1 MSEELIF
8 IEANCTLSTCAI
20 IVIDH
25 YEMMFIHFT
34 KVTKYLKKKNK
45 YKSLI
50 GKVIHVICY
59 LKQHSKKTS

>member
-34 KVTKYLKKKNK
+34 KVTKYLKKKTNINH
-45 YKSLI
+45 L
-50 GKVIHVICY
+50 
-59 LKQHSKKTS
+59 

>member
-34 KVTKYLKKKNK
+34 KVTKYLKKKPNMNH
-45 YKSLI
+45 L
-50 GKVIHVICY
+50 
-59 LKQHSKKTS
+59 